1 MKQIESILD
10 IEEFAN
16 KVVVVE
22 IGWNRYKGGIMRI
35 HKEPNSFRYGSYGYP
50 VTCAVEEDGVHSR
63 VSITDRDLE
72 RGIVRIRLA
81 TQDEIANA
89 VPSYGEIWQAARG
102 ETDDC

>member
-16 KVVVVE
+16 KVVVAE
-22 IGWNRYKGGIMRI
+22 IGWNRYKGGVVRI
-35 HKEPNSFRYGSYGYP
+35 HKLPDGFSDGSYGYP
-50 VTCAVEEDGVHSR
+50 VTCAVGADGVHAR
-63 VSITDRDLE
+63 LSITDRDLE
-72 RGIVRIRLA
+72 RGKVRIRLA

-89 VPSYGEIWQAARG
+89 TPSYGEIWQVVEG